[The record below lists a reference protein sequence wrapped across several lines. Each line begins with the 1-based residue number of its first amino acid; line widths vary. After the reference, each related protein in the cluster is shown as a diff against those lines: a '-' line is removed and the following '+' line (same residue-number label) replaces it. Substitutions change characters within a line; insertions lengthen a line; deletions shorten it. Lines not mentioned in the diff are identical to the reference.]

1 MRHYDISR
9 LRILLVEEE
18 HYMRN
23 LYRSVLKALGID
35 TIYTEGNLDRGF
47 EVCMS
52 THPDIVITD
61 WKPTFDGLN
70 LTTRIRNEE
79 GKINLT
85 PVIVI
90 SAYSEFDRI
99 AAARDNGANQFL
111 VKPFNAAKLYERI
124 GATIED
130 EQQFILDDA
139 YRGPCR
145 RRRTTDFEGD
155 DRRASV

>member
-1 MRHYDISR
+1 MRNYDISR
-9 LRILLVEEE
+9 LRILLVEEAY
-18 HYMRN
+18 HMRM
-23 LYRSVLKALGID
+23 LYRSLLKAFGID
-35 TIYTEGNLDRGF
+35 TLFMEGNIDRGF
-47 EVCMS
+47 EVCQSMN
-52 THPDIVITD
+52 PDILITD
-61 WKPTFDGLN
+61 WTPNFDGLN

-111 VKPFNAAKLYERI
+111 VKPFNAVRLYERI
-124 GATIED
+124 RATIED

-145 RRRTTDFEGD
+145 RRRTIEFDGD
-155 DRRASV
+155 DRRANA

>member
-1 MRHYDISR
+1 MRNYDISR

-35 TIYTEGNLDRGF
+35 TIYTEGNIDRGF
-47 EVCMS
+47 EVCRS
-52 THPDIVITD
+52 ESPDIVITD
-61 WKPTFDGLN
+61 WKPNFDGLN
-70 LTTRIRNEE
+70 LTMRIRNEE
-79 GKINLT
+79 SKINLT

-111 VKPFNAAKLYERI
+111 VKPFNAARLYERI

-145 RRRTTDFEGD
+145 RRRTLEFEGD